1 MVPAGSFSLELWF
14 ILIDS
19 ASLISGNS
27 HPLIAL
33 SFLTVCPASVYW
45 LIHPGSTHRS
55 ATLAGSVSQ
64 LRGRE
69 TPGAPSDW
77 LSAPDAGE
85 LSQAWTTFLRCSIL
99 SMRVWIRLFQFKSL
113 FITVLLWYII
123 YVIRYCSC
131 IYSCSEALIFKV
143 WPFKMVLKNN

>member
-1 MVPAGSFSLELWF
+1 MVSGSFSLELWF

-19 ASLISGNS
+19 LVLISSNS

-45 LIHPGSTHRS
+45 LINPGSTRRS

-64 LRGRE
+64 LRSRE

-77 LSAPDAGE
+77 LSIPDARE
-85 LSQAWTTFLRCSIL
+85 LSQAQTASL
-99 SMRVWIRLFQFKSL
+99 SDVASDSTRV
-113 FITVLLWYII
+113 
-123 YVIRYCSC
+123 
-131 IYSCSEALIFKV
+131 
-143 WPFKMVLKNN
+143 